1 MLTVF
6 ENEAFEVRTVTV
18 DDETFFVAA
27 DLSAPLDIDNIRNK
41 VALLDDDEK
50 AVKILDTPGGKQ
62 KMTVLTEA
70 GFTSLILSCPKSRK
84 KDTGPWRYRRWVT
97 HEVLPAIHRTGEYK
111 LEIAHLT
118 ELLTGMTTERDTAVA
133 ERDAARTELDA
144 AATERDKLSIGVAQ
158 KVKEVLGFPNDN
170 TPGQWLV
177 VCDVMSRLKAASL
190 TEDGPDR
197 VVFRLPVVE
206 TVAEALPLIR
216 RHLPEADRHAG
227 PGWKQPTL
235 KQYYGEK

>member
-6 ENEAFEVRTVTV
+6 EKEGYQVRTVV
-18 DDETFFVAA
+18 VNDETFFVAS
-27 DLSAPLDIDNIRNK
+27 DLAAPLDIANIRDK
-41 VALLDDDEK
+41 VAQLDDDEK
-50 AVKILDTPGGKQ
+50 GVGIIDTVTRGKQ
-62 KMTVLTEA
+62 KMTILTEP
-70 GFTSLILSCPKSRK
+70 GLISLMLSCPKSRK

-111 LEIAHLT
+111 LEITHLT
-118 ELLTGMTTERDTAVA
+118 ELLAGMTTERDTAV
-133 ERDAARTELDA
+133 TEA
-144 AATERDKLSIGVAQ
+144 GKLSVGVAQ
-158 KVKEVLGFPNDN
+158 KVKKVLGFPTNN

-177 VCDVMSRLKAASL
+177 VLAVMSRLRAASL
-190 TEDGPDR
+190 TENGPDR
-197 VVFRLPVVE
+197 VVFRLPVEE